1 MKKISILLITMLSFN
16 LSFAQKFMTK
26 TGTIDFISDAPLEKI
41 VGVNKSTACLLDSKT
56 GDLNFV
62 VLIKSFVFE
71 KQLLQE
77 HFNENYMESDKFP
90 KSTFKGKITNLSE
103 INFSKNGE
111 YKALVEGEMT
121 IHGVTKKI
129 KETGIVSVKGSA
141 VELKSKI
148 AAALSDYK
156 IKIPGAVKDKIS
168 KNILI
173 NIKCALSKI

>member
-1 MKKISILLITMLSFN
+1 MKKISILLITILSFN
-16 LSFAQKFMTK
+16 LTFAQKYMTK
-26 TGTIDFISDAPLEKI
+26 TGTIDFVSDAPLEKI

-56 GDLNFV
+56 GDINFV

-90 KSTFKGKITNLSE
+90 KSTFKGKITNLSD
-103 INFSKNGE
+103 INFAKNGD
-111 YKALVEGEMT
+111 YKAVVEGEMT

-129 KETGIVSVKGSA
+129 KESGTITVKGNA
-141 VELKSKI
+141 VELKSSI
-148 AAALSDYK
+148 TAALSDYK
-156 IKIPGAVKDKIS
+156 IKIPGAVKDKLS
-168 KNILI
+168 KNILV